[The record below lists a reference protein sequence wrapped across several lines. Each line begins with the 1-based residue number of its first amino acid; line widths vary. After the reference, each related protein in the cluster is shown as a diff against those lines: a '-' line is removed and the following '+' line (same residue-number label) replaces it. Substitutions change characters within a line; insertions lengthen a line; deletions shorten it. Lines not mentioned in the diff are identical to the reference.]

1 MIRRRNS
8 IATSAWA
15 LALTIAAGVCQAQS
29 IGTVTDVQG
38 IVLSRNGAGTIKIL
52 APDSSIESG
61 DRLLTRPGTYA
72 RLTFIDRTAVT
83 LGPES
88 ELMIVQYSYSDTA
101 HSNTA
106 VFDFVQGRLEIA
118 AGRLGARSVDRFV
131 LNTSIGTIVVG
142 RATFI
147 AGFTAPPRTARL
159 HFPLRPQT
167 DRGPSADVGHFEN
180 AVYHPPNASDP
191 RLLLAQNT
199 APGASTGLN
208 PGLYVQVLDGTIHVT
223 NGGGTQ
229 NFTAGQFG
237 FTPAFQ
243 QPPVILPSNPGM
255 QFTPPPSFSSTTGTA
270 GGTSAAKPGD
280 VDCQVR

>member
-1 MIRRRNS
+1 MSRLKNS

-15 LALTIAAGVCQAQS
+15 IVLAIAAGACHAQS

-38 IVLSRNGAGTIKIL
+38 ILLSRNGAGTIKIL

-61 DRLLTRPGTYA
+61 DRLLTRPDTYA
-72 RLTFIDRTAVT
+72 RLTLTDRTAVT
-83 LGPES
+83 LGPVS
-88 ELMIVQYSYSDTA
+88 ELVIVQYSYSDTA

-106 VFDFVQGRLEIA
+106 VLDFVQGRLEIA

-131 LNTSIGTIVVG
+131 LNTSIGTIAIHQ
-142 RATFI
+142 ATFI

-159 HFPLRPQT
+159 HLPLNPGN
-167 DRGPSADVGHFEN
+167 DRGPSGDLGRFEN
-180 AVYHPPNASDP
+180 AVYHPPSASP
-191 RLLLAQNT
+191 ARLKLAQNT
-199 APGASTGLN
+199 APGTPNGLN
-208 PGLYVQVLDGTIHVT
+208 PGLYVQVLDGAIHVS

-237 FTPAFQ
+237 FTPGFQ

-255 QFTPPPSFSSTTGTA
+255 QFTPPPSFSSTTGAA
-270 GGTSAAKPGD
+270 GGSSASKPGD
-280 VDCQVR
+280 VDCEVR